1 MKVLKAM
8 LATLLIGTTAM
19 TAQANY
25 GAQTVQA
32 ATIKTMANDSPVIIT
47 GKIVRVLAK
56 EKFELQDASGK
67 VVVEIDDDHYHNPQE
82 LVGKNVTITGEV
94 DISRKSNRVEI
105 DADFVQIH

>member
-1 MKVLKAM
+1 MKVLKTM

-25 GAQTVQA
+25 GTQTVQA
-32 ATIKTMANDSPVIIT
+32 AAVKTMMDDSHVSIT
-47 GKIVRVLAK
+47 GKIVRVLGR
-56 EKFELQDASGK
+56 EKFELQDTSGK
-67 VVVEIDDDHYHNPQE
+67 VIVEIDDDYYHNPQE